1 MKKYLSFLIITL
13 FVLGSIFAQDT
24 KISANGVTV
33 PNWMINSTI
42 IGSVEV
48 GWGQKNIGDIL
59 GHPIEGTKIKK
70 INVKGNNLHL
80 EYYFGEK
87 VDESVFDLIID
98 FVCARLGDT
107 GTAYVSHIKVG
118 SRMTFQEVEL
128 SCEGPNDAERYGQCL
143 GVLHE
148 AASIMFVDEKELAQK
163 QAEEEA
169 RKKEEAR
176 LKAERK
182 RTSYIIDLE
191 AALDDKTVSF
201 AVNLDNFEIKE
212 IGVFGSIEFSFL
224 KSNFKMVVKNSDDTM
239 AKLGFKKGDVV
250 TIVGGSGAVYFYYY
264 LVKHYLYSYEK
275 SNLERVICSK
285 FLNGYKRLPY
295 NCEIENIESSTL
307 DFTINRK
314 GKEIKITTPCFDLDS
329 LKKFNEEF
337 EKKFD

>member
-33 PNWMINSTI
+33 PNWMVNCAILESET
-42 IGSVEV
+42 
-48 GWGQKNIGDIL
+48 GWGTQKTIGQIL
-59 GHPIEGTKIKK
+59 GKPNEATKLKK
-70 INVKGNNLHL
+70 VVVDGNNLHL
-80 EYYFGEK
+80 EYYVGEK
-87 VDESVFDLIID
+87 PSEAVLELIMD

-107 GTAYVSHIKVG
+107 GTAYCSHVKLVS
-118 SRMTFQEVEL
+118 RLTFEVAEVSCDGPKNAYKFGECLGMLHASVEL
-128 SCEGPNDAERYGQCL
+128 
-143 GVLHE
+143 
-148 AASIMFVDEKELAQK
+148 MFIDEEKVAREKAL
-163 QAEEEA
+163 EEE

-250 TIVGGSGAVYFYYY
+250 TIVGGSGSVYFYYY

-275 SNLERVICSK
+275 SNLSQVICSE
-285 FLNGYKRLPY
+285 FLNGYERLPD
-295 NCEIENIESSTL
+295 NCEIKNIESSTL
-307 DFTINRK
+307 DFIINRK